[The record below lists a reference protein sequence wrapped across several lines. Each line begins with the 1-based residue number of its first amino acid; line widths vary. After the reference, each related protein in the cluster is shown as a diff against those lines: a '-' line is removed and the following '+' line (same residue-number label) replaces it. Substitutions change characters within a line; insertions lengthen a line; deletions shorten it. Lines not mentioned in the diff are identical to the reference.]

1 MKNLIKKE
9 LNSYLNTPLGYI
21 ITILF
26 GIFANFFF
34 VKDLFITGSAS
45 LRPFFLLL
53 PWFLLIFV
61 PGQAMRSFSEE
72 KRTNTIEVLLTLPYQ
87 ETQIVLAKF
96 LANLILFFIALS
108 LTLSLPLSLSFLTK
122 IYLPEVLVSYLG
134 VLFLGASFSS
144 LSLFF
149 SSQTKNQVISF
160 LSSVVCL
167 FFLLL
172 LGTDFFAS
180 LLPKN
185 LQEFFVPLSPLYH
198 FQNFVKGILDFR
210 SLFYFFSFTFLFL
223 FLTVL
228 ELEKRN

>member
-9 LNSYLNTPLGYI
+9 LNFYLNTPLGYI
-21 ITILF
+21 TTILF

-53 PWFLLIFV
+53 PWFLLIFI

-87 ETQIVLAKF
+87 ETQIILAKF
-96 LANLILFFIALS
+96 LANLIL
-108 LTLSLPLSLSFLTK
+108 LSLSFLTK

-149 SSQTKNQVISF
+149 SSQTKNQVITF

-172 LGTDFFAS
+172 LGSDFFAS

-185 LQEFFVPLSPLYH
+185 LQEFFVPFSPLYH

-228 ELEKRN
+228 ELEKRK